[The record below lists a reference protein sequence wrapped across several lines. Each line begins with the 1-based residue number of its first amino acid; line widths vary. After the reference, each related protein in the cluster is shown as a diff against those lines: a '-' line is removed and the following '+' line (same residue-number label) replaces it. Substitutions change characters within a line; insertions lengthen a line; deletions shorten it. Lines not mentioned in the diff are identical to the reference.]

1 MKSYYEVEQL
11 QQPLIQSWAKFIS
24 KWGRAVIKMLYEKW
38 ESCFKVEHKKDNP
51 LILHV
56 INLLNAPFIMIFS
69 FIKS

>member
-1 MKSYYEVEQL
+1 MEQL

-24 KWGRAVIKMLYEKW
+24 KYGRAVILKWWKMLCEKW
-38 ESCFKVEHKKDNP
+38 ESCFKIGHKKDNP

-56 INLLNAPFIMIFS
+56 INLLNAPFIMVFR